1 MNTAKLR
8 TKRVILPTIAAVAA
22 LGIGGVVWA
31 STANADLD
39 GGERNRVSTAAT
51 EAVGGGKVVDAESSD
66 DPGEAYEV
74 EVRKAD
80 GTEVDVTLDKDLN
93 VLRQD
98 TDDRDDRD
106 DRTTGTTPND
116 DVNDN
121 DANDT
126 RDADDRALSAAER
139 NSAEKAAR
147 NAVGGG
153 TIVDLD
159 ASDDRG
165 EAYEVEVRKAN
176 GAEWDVTL
184 DSQFKVLD
192 KVAEN

>member
-39 GGERNRVSTAAT
+39 GGERDRVSTAAT
-51 EAVGGGKVVDAESSD
+51 EAVGGGKVVEAESSD
-66 DPGEAYEV
+66 DRGEAYEV
-74 EVRKAD
+74 EVRKTD

-93 VLRQD
+93 VLRQEA
-98 TDDRDDRD
+98 DDRDDRNDHD
-106 DRTTGTTPND
+106 DAND

-147 NAVGGG
+147 SAVGGG

-176 GAEWDVTL
+176 GTEWDVTL
-184 DSQFKVLD
+184 DSQFKVLN
-192 KVAEN
+192 KVAED

>member
-8 TKRVILPTIAAVAA
+8 SKRIILPTIAAVAA
-22 LGIGGVVWA
+22 LGVGGVVWA
-31 STANADLD
+31 STANAALG
-39 GGERNRVSTAAT
+39 GGERNRVATAAT

-74 EVRKAD
+74 EVRKTD
-80 GTEVDVTLDKDLN
+80 GTEVDVTLDKELN

-98 TDDRDDRD
+98 ADDR
-106 DRTTGTTPND
+106 D

-126 RDADDRALSAAER
+126 PDADDRVLSAAER
-139 NSAEKAAR
+139 TSAEKAALD
-147 NAVGGG
+147 AVGGG
-153 TIVDLD
+153 TIVDVD

-165 EAYEVEVRKAN
+165 EAYEVEVRKADN
-176 GAEWDVTL
+176 TEWNVEL
-184 DSQFKVLD
+184 DADFKMLHKAVD
-192 KVAEN
+192 N